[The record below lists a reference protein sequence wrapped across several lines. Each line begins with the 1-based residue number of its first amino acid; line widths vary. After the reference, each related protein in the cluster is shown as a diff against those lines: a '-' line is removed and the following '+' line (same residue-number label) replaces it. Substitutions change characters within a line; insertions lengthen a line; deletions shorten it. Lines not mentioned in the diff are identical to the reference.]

1 MGKSDLVMTKMGGN
15 NLQNPAFIF
24 SAGKFL
30 KSPASFFPPSRH
42 LFSLAQVALFLNISI
57 FAAASLPASGDR
69 AAQLARAA
77 QSPAQNSQQAGQNME
92 GKAAPQLPE
101 QLQAKPLQIIYED
114 GELTID
120 ADNVPLSEILSQVRK
135 ILGADIQ
142 IPAGVA
148 EQRMWV
154 QFGPGPAR
162 RILRDLLDIT
172 DLDYVIQASETDQDG
187 VLSVSL
193 TARAKGS
200 ESGTPA
206 NAVVA
211 AVTRHAQ
218 PIVTAPVEYSEPET
232 HAASEA
238 TTASASEA
246 VAPVSSPT
254 PAETRV
260 ASAASLQPSR
270 QGIGPVSTAPLVG
283 SAEQMAQQLQNLYQ
297 QRRQLQMQQNQK
309 PTVIN

>member
-1 MGKSDLVMTKMGGN
+1 MTKMGGN

-24 SAGKFL
+24 SAGKVL

-77 QSPAQNSQQAGQNME
+77 QPPAQNSQQGGQNMD
-92 GKAAPQLPE
+92 GKAGPQLPG

-142 IPAGVA
+142 IPPGVA

-200 ESGTPA
+200 DSSVPA

-211 AVTRHAQ
+211 AVKRHPQ
-218 PIVTAPVEYSEPET
+218 QIVTAPVEYSEPES

-238 TTASASEA
+238 TTTSASEP

-254 PAETRV
+254 SAETRAV
-260 ASAASLQPSR
+260 AAASLQPSR

-283 SAEQMAQQLQNLYQ
+283 SAEQMAQQLQSLYQ
-297 QRRQLQMQQNQK
+297 QRRLQMQQNQK